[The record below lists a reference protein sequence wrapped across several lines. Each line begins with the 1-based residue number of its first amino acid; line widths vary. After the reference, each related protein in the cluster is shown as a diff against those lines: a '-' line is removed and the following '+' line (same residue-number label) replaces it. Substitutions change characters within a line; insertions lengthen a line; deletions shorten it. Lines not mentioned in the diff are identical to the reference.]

1 MRKLHN
7 KNSAYAIARATG
19 DGLAV
24 IIRCVS
30 KSSPLHMHSGFGDRK
45 VALSYESYG
54 P

>member
-1 MRKLHN
+1 MSRLHN
-7 KNSAYAIARATG
+7 KICPYATG